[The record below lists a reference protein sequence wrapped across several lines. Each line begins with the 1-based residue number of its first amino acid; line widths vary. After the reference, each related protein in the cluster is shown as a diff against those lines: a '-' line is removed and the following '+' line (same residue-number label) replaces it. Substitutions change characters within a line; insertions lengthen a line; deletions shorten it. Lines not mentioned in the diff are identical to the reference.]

1 MSSNI
6 NSIRPVIVEFLNFS
20 GVAWTKNSRCA
31 FRVKPPFS
39 NSVVWTAPYLH
50 AIDGSSRAFNTHISV
65 KSTLAYKHSHVFN
78 VLPNRHKL
86 LGRQRCLR
94 LLRYKSRNR
103 FITWPAPWG
112 CKMSWILRCDWL
124 PKRAKWGNIACLE
137 LPAVSR
143 KKTVFSFHKVDP
155 LFTKLIRSRWMDI
168 TMQTDSIRVTDRINK
183 YYGGNVLRVFTKT
196 KHNPGITKKVTEAKS
211 KFSRFAS

>member
-20 GVAWTKNSRCA
+20 AVAWTKNRRCA
-31 FRVKPPFS
+31 FREKPPFS

-50 AIDGSSRAFNTHISV
+50 SIDGGSRAFNTHISV
-65 KSTLAYKHSHVFN
+65 KSPLAYKHSHVFN

-112 CKMSWILRCDWL
+112 CKMNWILRCDWL
-124 PKRAKWGNIACLE
+124 PKRAKWGYIVCLG

-168 TMQTDSIRVTDRINK
+168 
-183 YYGGNVLRVFTKT
+183 VLVL
-196 KHNPGITKKVTEAKS
+196 ICV
-211 KFSRFAS
+211 FASRSINTQKRNLANTQPSDLTFRQ